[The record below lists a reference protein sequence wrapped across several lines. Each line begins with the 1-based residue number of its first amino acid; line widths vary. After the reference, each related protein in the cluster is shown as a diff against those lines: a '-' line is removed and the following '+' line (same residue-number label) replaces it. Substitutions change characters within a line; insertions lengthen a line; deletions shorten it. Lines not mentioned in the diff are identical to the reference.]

1 MQLPNYYEDPS
12 VLHIGTEENHAYF
25 IPLTKEGK
33 EAKTMLNGNWDF
45 HYYPNP
51 YEAEDG
57 FFMPEFDAAHFSPLP
72 VPSCWQMEG
81 YDRHHYTDVK
91 YPFPY
96 DPPYV
101 PSENPCGAYRRIF
114 HLSAEQV
121 RQRSYLNFEGV
132 DSCFY
137 LWINGQ
143 FAGYSQVSHST
154 SEFNITSYVKE
165 GENLLAVL
173 VLKWCDGSYLED
185 QDKFRMSGI
194 FRDVYLLH
202 RPNGQNFI
210 RDFTVNTEL
219 TADYTHAAIRAA
231 LSWTGN
237 TGLVKGTATL
247 YSPDNSLL
255 VQQPITDNPILF
267 DVETPILWN
276 AEAPRLYTLVLET
289 PEETIKQQVGLREV
303 SIDKGILKL
312 NGVPIKFKGVNRHD
326 SDPVTGFTISREQ
339 AMTDLRLMKEHNIN
353 AIRTSHYPN
362 APWFVELC
370 DQFGFYVI
378 DEADLEIHGC
388 TTIYGGSNADTFG
401 LLACDPEFEAS
412 ILDRVQRCVIRDKNH
427 ASVLFWSLGN
437 ESGYGRNFE
446 LAGRWVKD
454 YDPSRPVHYESS
466 IYVKKGQE
474 ADTSMLDVYSRMYP
488 SLAAIDTWLQEADA
502 RETLN
507 AAPSDYQ
514 KPFVICEFVHSMGNG
529 PGDIEEYYE
538 RIYSHPRMCGGFAWE
553 WCDHAIYMG
562 RTIDGRKKYYYGG
575 DFKEIPHDE
584 NFCVDGLVYPD
595 RRPHTGLKEYKNV
608 IRPIRIALEADERE
622 QFTFRIQNMT
632 DFTGLTDIAEI
643 QYTFSCNGQK
653 VLSGILPHMEVL
665 PHQSTLF
672 QLPKPAMT
680 DGVWHA
686 DFTYLQKCDGSLTP
700 KGHSLG
706 FDQILLCNK
715 AETVSAP
722 INCRFDYK
730 SSCKTDENSITW
742 NEDLR
747 YILLSGEKFCYI
759 FDKYKGTFSQMTVN
773 GKVLLNRPV
782 EFNLWRAPTDNDMYQ
797 QADWRAAGYDRTTVK
812 VYSTDITSLEDGS
825 ALIICRLAIHA
836 VHIQKI
842 LNVTAKWQ
850 IHSDGRLGAELEA
863 ERCDPQMPYLP
874 RFGLR
879 FFLPDGFKQV
889 DYTGYGPYESYM
901 DKHRASWYGCF
912 VSSVEGLHEDYI
924 KPQENGSHWGCTQ
937 VSLYSPLNGKMTV
950 TGKAPFSFNAS
961 VYTQEEL
968 EQARHN
974 YELSPS
980 GSTVFCLDYKMSGVG
995 SNSCGP
1001 KLLEAYRLN
1010 EMNFCFCFEINFEA
1024 FCR

>member
-12 VLHIGTEENHAYF
+12 VLHIGTEASHAYF
-25 IPLTKEGK
+25 IPLTKDGK
-33 EAKTMLNGNWDF
+33 EARTMLNGNWDF
-45 HYYPNP
+45 HYYPTL

-57 FFMPEFDAAHFSPLP
+57 FFMPEFDSSGFTPLP

-81 YDRHHYTDVK
+81 FDRHHYTDVK

-101 PSENPCGAYRRIF
+101 PSENPCGAYRKSF
-114 HLSAEQV
+114 TLSPEMALQKT
-121 RQRSYLNFEGV
+121 YLNFEGV
-132 DSCFY
+132 DSCLY

-143 FAGYSQVSHST
+143 FVGYSQVSHST
-154 SEFNITSYVKE
+154 SEFNITPYVKE
-165 GENLLAVL
+165 GENLLAAL

-202 RPNGQNFI
+202 RPDGREQNFI
-210 RDFTVNTEL
+210 MDYTVKTEL
-219 TADYTHAAIRAA
+219 AADFKQAAICA
-231 LSWTGN
+231 
-237 TGLVKGTATL
+237 GLIWADSSRTAKGTASL
-247 YSPDNSLL
+247 YSPDNVLL
-255 VQQPITDNPILF
+255 EKQDFTGDTLRF
-267 DVETPILWN
+267 DLADPVLWN

-289 PEETIKQQVGLREV
+289 PEETIKQQVGLREI
-303 SIDKGILKL
+303 SIEHGVLKL

-326 SDPVTGFTISREQ
+326 SDPVTGFTISKEQ
-339 AMTDLRLMKEHNIN
+339 AMIDLRLMKEHNIN

-370 DQFGFYVI
+370 DQYGFYVI

-388 TTIYGGSNADTFG
+388 TTIYGGSDAETFG
-401 LLACDPEFEAS
+401 LLADDPMFEAAV
-412 ILDRVQRCVIRDKNH
+412 LDRVQRCVIRDKNH
-427 ASVLFWSLGN
+427 ACVVFWSLGN

-446 LAGRWVKD
+446 LAGRWVKS

-488 SLAAIDTWLQEADA
+488 SLATIDAWLKEADA
-502 RETLN
+502 RDGQNTE
-507 AAPSDYQ
+507 PSDYQ

-562 RTIDGRKKYYYGG
+562 RTIDGRRKYYYGG
-575 DFKEIPHDE
+575 DFQELPHDG

-608 IRPIRIALEADERE
+608 IRPIRIALEADDGTH
-622 QFTFRIQNMT
+622 FTFRIENMT
-632 DFTGLTDIAEI
+632 DFTKTADVADI
-643 QYTFSCNGQK
+643 QYTYSCGGQN
-653 VLSGILPHMEVL
+653 VQAGFLADMDVL
-665 PHQSTLF
+665 PHQSALF
-672 QLPKPAMT
+672 QLPKPAAKE
-680 DGVWHA
+680 GIWHVS
-686 DFTYLQKCDGSLTP
+686 FTYLQKCDGALTP
-700 KGHSLG
+700 KGHCLG
-706 FDQILLCNK
+706 FDQILLTRIAAAGDSQDKPLSNPK
-715 AETVSAP
+715 SETGRVAW
-722 INCRFDYK
+722 K
-730 SSCKTDENSITW
+730 
-742 NEDLR
+742 EDLR
-747 YILLSGEKFCYI
+747 YITLSGENFTYI

-773 GKVLLNRPV
+773 GKNLLNRPV

-812 VYSTDITSLEDGS
+812 VYSADTAALEDGS
-825 ALIICRLAIHA
+825 AAITCRLAIHA
-836 VHIQKI
+836 IHIQRI
-842 LNVTAKWQ
+842 LNVTAIWR
-850 IHSDGRLGAELEA
+850 IHSDGRLGAKLEA
-863 ERCDPQMPYLP
+863 ERCDMQMPFLP

-879 FFLPDGFKQV
+879 FFLLEGFQQV

-901 DKHRASWYGCF
+901 DKHRASWYGSF
-912 VSSVEGLHEDYI
+912 VSTVSGLHEDYI
-924 KPQENGSHWGCTQ
+924 KPQENGSHWGCTR
-937 VSLYSPLNGKMTV
+937 VSLRSPLNGKITV
-950 TGKAPFSFNAS
+950 TGRAPFSFNAS

-968 EQARHN
+968 EHKRHN
-974 YELSPS
+974 YELTPC

-1001 KLLEAYRLN
+1001 KLLDAYRLN
-1010 EMNFCFCFEINFEA
+1010 EEHFCFCFEIGFED
-1024 FCR
+1024 